1 VGVPGGTNVW
11 GSRGALSDG
20 KVFGEDGSS
29 EAVMD
34 RYRREAPAAQ
44 QAEDVPKGITDAF
57 ALEQLDWL
65 RAIRE
70 GRQPRMTGE
79 EGTVDLALS
88 YAILESGL
96 MGRAVTLEEMLKGE
110 AEAYQREINEYYK
123 L

>member
-1 VGVPGGTNVW
+1 M
-11 GSRGALSDG
+11 A
-20 KVFGEDGSS
+20 
-29 EAVMD
+29 
-34 RYRREAPAAQ
+34 RYRREAPAER
-44 QAEDVPKGITDAF
+44 QAEDAPKGIADAF

-96 MGRAVTLEEMLKGE
+96 LGRAVTLEEMLKGE
-110 AEAYQREINEYYK
+110 VEVYQNEIKEYYQLK
-123 L
+123 DLSPRPPSLKGRGSRPSSPLPRGD